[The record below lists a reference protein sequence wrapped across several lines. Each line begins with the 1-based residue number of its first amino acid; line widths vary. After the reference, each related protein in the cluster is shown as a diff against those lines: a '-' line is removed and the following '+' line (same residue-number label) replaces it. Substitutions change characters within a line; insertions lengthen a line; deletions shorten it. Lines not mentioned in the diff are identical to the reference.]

1 MSTDA
6 QVNADY
12 FMYCCYYI
20 YSVNND
26 TTVFD
31 DTNSSFTLEDN
42 GNGIE
47 IATWT
52 VPNVT
57 QPTFAQLKQ
66 ITPSQILTGKKYREI
81 NKMNKEMPKLMTIF
95 RDIYNRLVLPY
106 LLDYLSIQMIKPWL
120 IISLLNFNYFLL

>member
-6 QVNADY
+6 EVNADY

-31 DTNSSFTLEDN
+31 DTNNSFTLEDN

-81 NKMNKEMPKLMTIF
+81 NKMNKEMP
-95 RDIYNRLVLPY
+95 D
-106 LLDYLSIQMIKPWL
+106 L
-120 IISLLNFNYFLL
+120 IDEII

>member
-20 YSVNND
+20 YSVNDD

-95 RDIYNRLVLPY
+95 RDIYNRLGVALPIGLPIYSNDQALANY
-106 LLDYLSIQMIKPWL
+106 LITK
-120 IISLLNFNYFLL
+120 F